1 MRIPTAL
8 LFVAALAAP
17 APAQD
22 ASAAPGPLVVCAT
35 TPNLGALLRAVAADD
50 VELTVFCKPT
60 QDPHFLLALPS
71 FVKAL
76 SKAELLVFEGLEL
89 ETGWLPAL
97 VDAARNPDLRAHARG
112 SFDASSAIEPIRSTA
127 TDRSAGDVHA
137 LGNPHYLVDPLGG
150 IAVAHALAAKLGE
163 LRPQRREAYA
173 AAAAAL
179 QERIGAL
186 LFGDELAA
194 RFDERKLGAL
204 QSHGRLDAFLEQQG
218 LADSLGGVLGRTR
231 KHRGAR
237 VVVDHDAWPYLLR
250 TLQLETAG
258 FLEPYPGTAPS
269 TRHLGRLVEAL
280 RARPA
285 RVLLHVPYFEP
296 GPIAFVTDA
305 TGIRSIAL
313 AHQAGALPS
322 TGDYEAFVR
331 RNLEAIADGLDR
343 STSSR

>member
-1 MRIPTAL
+1 MRNL
-8 LFVAALAAP
+8 HAALVILALAV
-17 APAQD
+17 ATRAQD
-22 ASAAPGPLVVCAT
+22 ANAAPGPLVVCAT
-35 TPNLGALLRAVAADD
+35 TPNLGALLRAVAAND

-60 QDPHFLLALPS
+60 QDPHFLRALPS

-97 VDAARNPDLRAHARG
+97 VDAARNPGVRANATG
-112 SFDASSAIEPIRSTA
+112 SFDASSAIEPIRSAA

-137 LGNPHYLVDPLGG
+137 LGNPHYLVEPLGG
-150 IAVAHALAAKLGE
+150 IAVAHALAVKLGE
-163 LRPQRREAYA
+163 LRPQRRDAYA

-179 QERIGAL
+179 QERIGGI

-194 RFDERKLGAL
+194 RFDERKLGTL
-204 QSHGRLDAFLEQQG
+204 QSHGRLDAFLEQQE
-218 LADSLGGVLGRTR
+218 LSDRLGGVLGRTR

-269 TRHLGRLVEAL
+269 TRHLGRLVDGL
-280 RARPA
+280 RAQPA
-285 RVLLHVPYFEP
+285 RLLLHVPYFEP

-305 TGIRSIAL
+305 TKIEAIAL
-313 AHQAGALPS
+313 AHQAGALPG

-331 RNLEAIADGLDR
+331 RNLEAIADALDR
-343 STSSR
+343 SAPAR

>member
-1 MRIPTAL
+1 MRILPAL
-8 LFVAALAAP
+8 LFLAALAVP
-17 APAQD
+17 ARAQD
-22 ASAAPGPLVVCAT
+22 TSAAPGPLVVCAT

-50 VELTVFCKPT
+50 VEVTVFCKPT
-60 QDPHFLLALPS
+60 QDPHFLRALPS

-76 SKAELLVFEGLEL
+76 SKADLLVFEGLEL

-97 VDAARNPDLRAHARG
+97 IDAARNPELRTGARG
-112 SFDASSAIEPIRSTA
+112 SFDASSAIEPIRSAA

-163 LRPQRREAYA
+163 LRPRRREAYA
-173 AAAAAL
+173 AAAVAL
-179 QERIGAL
+179 QERIGAV

-218 LADSLGGVLGRTR
+218 LRDRLGGVLGRTG
-231 KHRGAR
+231 KHRRAR

-269 TRHLGRLVEAL
+269 TRHLGRLVDAL
-280 RARPA
+280 HAQPA

-296 GPIAFVTDA
+296 GPIAFVTGA
-305 TGIRSIAL
+305 TGIAAIAL
-313 AHQAGALPS
+313 AHQVGALPG
-322 TGDYEAFVR
+322 TDDYEAFVR
-331 RNLEAIADGLDR
+331 TNLDAIADGLDR
-343 STSSR
+343 SSPAR